1 MILLGAICDTTS
13 VTEADK
19 VAKSLIYVFQ
29 KHSKALPAM
38 MYRTAVEIQLA
49 ESENTLFRG
58 NSMASKMFNTY
69 CKMVGL
75 EYLWETLGLIMYE
88 LAAISKIEDDNAIML
103 KTSMEVDPH
112 RMEGNEDIFTNQLQL
127 KLFAHKLWKAI
138 IASEKKVPR
147 LVVKDVISDSIFQ
160 RLFRTFPRGCY

>member
-1 MILLGAICDTTS
+1 MVSLISSLPINTLQLLLDPHMRLLGAICDTTS

-29 KHSKALPAM
+29 KHTKALPAM
-38 MYRTAVEIQLA
+38 MYRTTIEIQLA

-75 EYLWETLGLIMYE
+75 EYLWQTLGLIMYE
-88 LAAISKIEDDNAIML
+88 LSALSKSDKQDQHSIMH
-103 KTSMEVDPH
+103 TSSMEV
-112 RMEGNEDIFTNQLQL
+112 RI
-127 KLFAHKLWKAI
+127 
-138 IASEKKVPR
+138 
-147 LVVKDVISDSIFQ
+147 VKRDCIDADLL
-160 RLFRTFPRGCY
+160 R